1 MTSAADIAFENL
13 CSKLKES
20 ATNIA
25 RHSKCLAGLVN
36 DTGPTEE
43 IEKAVIQSARA
54 AAKETAVLV
63 DLINSAPVTTSEAKR
78 LQLNILKNCG
88 RDCSNSVLALIGL
101 YQTKAGCQPYFWLLS
116 PGASKKA
123 ISNPLDFLTKQEVIN
138 KCKEVAAAIK
148 GVIEATEALKEL
160 CRVKLSAHIKEE
172 GEKNG
177 FTQFKQRTQ
186 QLRKQTKNYF
196 VKQSKLRR
204 RQSIPWHG
212 R

>member
-1 MTSAADIAFENL
+1 MSSAADIAFASL

-36 DTGPTEE
+36 DTGRPTEE
-43 IEKAVIQSARA
+43 VEKEVIQSARA

-101 YQTKAGCQPYFWLLS
+101 SCCKLNRRCQPPGS
-116 PGASKKA
+116 IGASKKA

-160 CRVKLSAHIKEE
+160 CHAKLSAQIKEE
-172 GEKNG
+172 GEME
-177 FTQFKQRTQ
+177 
-186 QLRKQTKNYF
+186 
-196 VKQSKLRR
+196 
-204 RQSIPWHG
+204 
-212 R
+212 